1 MFGFKIL
8 DWKKDFKILRVQ
20 DDQAWRVSILF
31 LLIIIEQELFKQA
44 LSQKAQIYD
53 LVKLVK
59 LIFTGK
65 IILFL
70 ASEKA
75 YSESC
80 LDLCL

>member
-20 DDQAWRVSILF
+20 DDQAWRVSILL

-65 IILFL
+65 IILLL

>member
-20 DDQAWRVSILF
+20 DDQAWRVSILL

-65 IILFL
+65 IIFL